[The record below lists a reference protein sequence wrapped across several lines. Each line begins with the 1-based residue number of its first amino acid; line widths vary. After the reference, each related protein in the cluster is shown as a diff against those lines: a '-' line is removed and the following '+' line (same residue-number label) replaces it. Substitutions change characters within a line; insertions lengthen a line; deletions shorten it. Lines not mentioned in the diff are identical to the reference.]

1 MSRLLNTVVDKAR
14 GRLFTEKLKLIAL
27 ASKRI
32 TFLVDITFWELAH
45 AEFPV
50 IRSRSNPSASGLGL
64 WSPASVSPWSLNS
77 LSAYRDTFIVLNSE
91 EISPECF
98 EYLNVFTE
106 QAPIFSI
113 PDPK

>member
-45 AEFPV
+45 AEFPAT
-50 IRSRSNPSASGLGL
+50 RSRSNPSASGLDGGWPL
-64 WSPASVSPWSLNS
+64 VPCLCEPLV
-77 LSAYRDTFIVLNSE
+77 TE
-91 EISPECF
+91 
-98 EYLNVFTE
+98 FTE
-106 QAPIFSI
+106 CIQRHVHRT
-113 PDPK
+113 KL

>member
-1 MSRLLNTVVDKAR
+1 MQNFRLSAPDPILRPR
-14 GRLFTEKLKLIAL
+14 GSMEA
-27 ASKRI
+27 
-32 TFLVDITFWELAH
+32 
-45 AEFPV
+45 
-50 IRSRSNPSASGLGL
+50 GL